1 MKAAEEDD
9 AARRRFG
16 NAKSISS
23 AQFEDNNDGFTDYE
37 NQVRVLHF
45 ASVIRG
51 SDEVLLSL

>member
-1 MKAAEEDD
+1 MKAAEDDD

-37 NQVRVLHF
+37 NQVCVNRVGH
-45 ASVIRG
+45 VWQ
-51 SDEVLLSL
+51 